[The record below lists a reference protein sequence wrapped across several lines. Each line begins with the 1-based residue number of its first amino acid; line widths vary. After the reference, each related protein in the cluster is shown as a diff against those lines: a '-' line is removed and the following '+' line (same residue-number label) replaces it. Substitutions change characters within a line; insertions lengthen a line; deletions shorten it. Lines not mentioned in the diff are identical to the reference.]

1 MAASPSIR
9 PLLTSTPDALFAPG
23 DLGRTLFA
31 FLSLSKPRIV
41 SLVVFTAVVA
51 CFAAAGGTPPLGT
64 VLVLT
69 ASGLLATG
77 GAAMLNQYLDRDI
90 DALMQRTRRRALV
103 TGQVPSRG
111 WVPVVGVALVASGV
125 VGAAALNLVVS
136 AFVAAGAG
144 IYVVVYT
151 LWLKRRTW
159 LNIVVGGAAGSAAV
173 LGGWAAVDPGLGPS
187 PWLMAALVF
196 FWTPAHFWS
205 LAVARSDDY
214 RRAGVPML
222 PVVVGP
228 ARAASWAVGH
238 IFLTVATSL
247 ALGFVAGWG
256 AVYSLGA
263 ILAGARFSALGMAF
277 LRRPSPDSGWA
288 VFKFSGPYLGIVFVA
303 VLVDQLFLGSH

>member
-1 MAASPSIR
+1 MAASSSIE
-9 PLLTSTPDALFAPG
+9 PMLAGTPRVLVAPA
-23 DLGRTLFA
+23 DVGRTLLA
-31 FLSLSKPRIV
+31 LLSLTKPRIV

-51 CFAAAGGTPPLGT
+51 CFAAAGGVPPFRT

-69 ASGLLATG
+69 ASGLLAAG

-90 DALMQRTRRRALV
+90 DALMQRTRKRALV
-103 TGQVPSRG
+103 TGQVPSSG
-111 WVPVVGVALVASGV
+111 WVPVVGAVLVGAGV
-125 VGAAALNLVVS
+125 VSAAGLNLVVS
-136 AFVAAGAG
+136 ASVAAGAF

-151 LWLKRRTW
+151 LWLKRRTL

-214 RRAGVPML
+214 RQAGVPML

-228 ARAASWAVGH
+228 ARAASWALGH
-238 IFLTVATSL
+238 IFLTVGTSL
-247 ALGFVAGWG
+247 TLGIVAGWG
-256 AVYSLGA
+256 AAYFLVC
-263 ILAGARFSALGMAF
+263 ILAGARFSALGTAF
-277 LRRPSPDSGWA
+277 LRQPGPDRGWTL
-288 VFKFSGPYLGIVFVA
+288 FKFSGPYLGIVFLA
-303 VLVDQLFLGSH
+303 VLIDRLLLGSG